1 MLASPSRLL
10 RFFARASL
18 TTNAAAC
25 PVGLRRLNPP
35 CSPLAVA
42 RRCWPLRIGGGFSP
56 RVDAG
61 ASSGAS
67 FERRVYERRVVGV
80 DAGASSGVSF
90 LRRVYERRWGRL
102 KSSTTARRQ
111 FRLHSGFIAP
121 LSLCVNEKKPGRD
134 RLDLAYQ
141 GSGTGKSSASG

>member
-1 MLASPSRLL
+1 MQPCAKKALQGRLLWHAKAAHRPCRASHERTPPPPRRVLASPSRLL

-18 TTNAAAC
+18 TTTAAAC

-42 RRCWPLRIGGGFSP
+42 RRCRLLRIGGGFSP

-80 DAGASSGVSF
+80 DAGASSGAFF
-90 LRRVYERRWGRL
+90 LRRVYERR
-102 KSSTTARRQ
+102 
-111 FRLHSGFIAP
+111 
-121 LSLCVNEKKPGRD
+121 
-134 RLDLAYQ
+134 
-141 GSGTGKSSASG
+141 

>member
-1 MLASPSRLL
+1 MM

-18 TTNAAAC
+18 TTTAAAC

-61 ASSGAS
+61 ASSGV
-67 FERRVYERRVVGV
+67 FFQRRVYERRLAGL
-80 DAGASSGVSF
+80 DAGASSGVFF
-90 LRRVYERRWGRL
+90 LRRVYERR
-102 KSSTTARRQ
+102 
-111 FRLHSGFIAP
+111 
-121 LSLCVNEKKPGRD
+121 
-134 RLDLAYQ
+134 
-141 GSGTGKSSASG
+141 